1 MAAAE
6 PAKGF
11 GGSEEAAGKIRKTRP
26 PQQHSVRK
34 ASPQRSAI
42 PSYVSNRMVRRVL
55 LLSGGPTLAAMG
67 VFVLSYVL
75 MSQGIMRIEPIVT
88 IGVSGVFFV
97 LGLLGLSYGVLSAS
111 WDHGPGSLLGLEQF
125 GKNLQRLRA
134 SMRPTQMERGAPPYR
149 AEGDSDQQAV
159 RSPSSNQGHP
169 GS

>member
-11 GGSEEAAGKIRKTRP
+11 GGSQEAGGKARKRKTEKARP
-26 PQQHSVRK
+26 PRNSTDKTMPR
-34 ASPQRSAI
+34 RSAV
-42 PSYVSNRMVRRVL
+42 PDHVSRRMVRRVL
-55 LLSGGPTLAAMG
+55 LLSGVPTLLAMG

-75 MSQGIMRIEPIVT
+75 MSRDVMRIEPIVT

-111 WDHGPGSLLGLEQF
+111 WDDGPGSLLGLEQF

-134 SMRPTQMERGAPPYR
+134 SVGPMRR
-149 AEGDSDQQAV
+149 DS
-159 RSPSSNQGHP
+159 
-169 GS
+169 

>member
-11 GGSEEAAGKIRKTRP
+11 GGSEDAVGEARKTRR
-26 PQQHSVRK
+26 PQQHAVRK
-34 ASPQRSAI
+34 AAPQRSAI
-42 PSYVSNRMVRRVL
+42 PDHVSRRMVRRVL
-55 LLSGGPTLAAMG
+55 LLSGVPTLLAMG
-67 VFVLSYVL
+67 VFVLSYIL

-111 WDHGPGSLLGLEQF
+111 WDDGPGSLLGLEQF

-134 SMRPTQMERGAPPYR
+134 SLRTTKRDR
-149 AEGDSDQQAV
+149 
-159 RSPSSNQGHP
+159 
-169 GS
+169 

>member
-1 MAAAE
+1 MAVAE

-11 GGSEEAAGKIRKTRP
+11 GGSEEAVGEARKTRRP
-26 PQQHSVRK
+26 RQHSGQK
-34 ASPQRSAI
+34 AAPRRSGI
-42 PSYVSNRMVRRVL
+42 PDHVSNRMVRRVL
-55 LLSGGPTLAAMG
+55 LLSGVPTLLAMG

-111 WDHGPGSLLGLEQF
+111 WDDGPGSLLGLEQL

-134 SMRPTQMERGAPPYR
+134 SLRTTKRDR
-149 AEGDSDQQAV
+149 
-159 RSPSSNQGHP
+159 
-169 GS
+169 